1 MCTTKPGVMITILKG
16 LSSGLSSLQPYTEE
30 GKAQPLPVHASL
42 LELTA
47 RFEQQYEETLVS

>member
-1 MCTTKPGVMITILKG
+1 MTTILKG
-16 LSSGLSSLQPYTEE
+16 LSSGLSSPQAYIED

-47 RFEQQYEETLVS
+47 RLEQPCGEPLVS